1 MPLKTRPLGN
11 NVLIEVQREYDGV
24 SRADENESLKV
35 GRVVNYRVFGYH
47 LTASAAIKFEDG
59 FAKEMAMQLDELI
72 GELVRWEEFAEGGQ
86 TFTEDG
92 KLYAL
97 VPWWRLIS
105 FTDEDNGTQ

>member
-1 MPLKTRPLGN
+1 MPLRTKPLGN

-35 GRVVNYRVFGYH
+35 GKVISWALSGYH
-47 LTASAAIKFEDG
+47 LTASSAIRFDSIDLSVMSNDLESMVGK
-59 FAKEMAMQLDELI
+59 
-72 GELVRWEEFAEGGQ
+72 LVRWEEFAEGGQ
-86 TFTEDG
+86 TFTEEG

-105 FTDEDNGTQ
+105 VSEEDEN